1 MENTPVREYQEQFAR
16 IEREVDGGNTDLSR
30 QGFWRLVDQVKTEP
44 RLAHHWAE
52 VVGRIDRKAYE
63 SRFRP
68 RFPVW
73 FGNLV
78 LLTGTIVLAA
88 LVPVALALAEGT
100 DPPRFG
106 PFTGVEPR
114 FDRARPGWGGLLIL
128 VAAGGLAVTVHA
140 PAHWVAGRLAGIRF
154 LGYFLDGHLRIQPGL
169 KVDYAT
175 YLRATPTARAAMH
188 AAGAVAT
195 KVAPFA
201 VFAPAYIR
209 HAGMNYGLLPSWSL
223 WAVLGLGALQIVT
236 DIVWSTR
243 FSDWKKVRR
252 ELHLGRAQRGDRS
265 VSPAV

>member
-1 MENTPVREYQEQFAR
+1 MGNAPIRDYQEEFAR
-16 IEREVDGGNTDLSR
+16 IEREVDAGNTDLSS
-30 QGFWRLVDQVKTEP
+30 QGFWRLVDQVKLEP

-52 VVGRIDRKAYE
+52 VVSRVDRKAFE
-63 SRFRP
+63 RRFRP

-78 LLTGTIVLAA
+78 LLTATVVLAA
-88 LVPVALALAEGT
+88 LVPVALALAEGF
-100 DPPRFG
+100 DG
-106 PFTGVEPR
+106 P
-114 FDRARPGWGGLLIL
+114 RPGWGGLLIL

-140 PAHWVAGRLAGIRF
+140 PAHWLAGRLAGMRF
-154 LGYFLDGHLRIQPGL
+154 LGYFLDGPLLIQPGL

-175 YLRATPTARAAMH
+175 YLRATPGARATMH
-188 AAGAVAT
+188 AAGALAT

-201 VFAPAYIR
+201 VFTPAYIR
-209 HAGMNYGLLPSWSL
+209 HAELNYELLPSWSL

-236 DIVWSTR
+236 DIIWSTR

-252 ELHLGRAQRGDRS
+252 ELRLSRAQRGDGS